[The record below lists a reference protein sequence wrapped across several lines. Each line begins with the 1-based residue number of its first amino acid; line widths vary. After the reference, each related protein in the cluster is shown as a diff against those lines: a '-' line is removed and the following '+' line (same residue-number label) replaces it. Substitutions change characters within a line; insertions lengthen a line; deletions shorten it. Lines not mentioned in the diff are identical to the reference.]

1 MESSFVPP
9 VFEKALDNRLNR
21 IKITSDRLSMKCW
34 IHQAKNY
41 HLLLYMQVAVSD
53 EEMRSRV
60 EALGRKIRK
69 EDGVANAVAAF
80 QYYLQELEQE
90 V

>member
-1 MESSFVPP
+1 MLDTSGKELPFTSF
-9 VFEKALDNRLNR
+9 
-21 IKITSDRLSMKCW
+21 
-34 IHQAKNY
+34 
-41 HLLLYMQVAVSD
+41 MQVAVSD

-80 QYYLQELEQE
+80 QHYLQELEQE

>member
-1 MESSFVPP
+1 
-9 VFEKALDNRLNR
+9 
-21 IKITSDRLSMKCW
+21 
-34 IHQAKNY
+34 
-41 HLLLYMQVAVSD
+41 MQVAVSD

-69 EDGVANAVAAF
+69 EDGFANAVAAF
-80 QYYLQELEQE
+80 QHYLQELEQE

>member
-1 MESSFVPP
+1 
-9 VFEKALDNRLNR
+9 
-21 IKITSDRLSMKCW
+21 
-34 IHQAKNY
+34 
-41 HLLLYMQVAVSD
+41 MQVAVSD

-80 QYYLQELEQE
+80 QHYLQELEQE

>member
-1 MESSFVPP
+1 M
-9 VFEKALDNRLNR
+9 LD
-21 IKITSDRLSMKCW
+21 TSGKELPFTSLCS
-34 IHQAKNY
+34 
-41 HLLLYMQVAVSD
+41 MQVAVSD

-80 QYYLQELEQE
+80 QHYLQELEQE